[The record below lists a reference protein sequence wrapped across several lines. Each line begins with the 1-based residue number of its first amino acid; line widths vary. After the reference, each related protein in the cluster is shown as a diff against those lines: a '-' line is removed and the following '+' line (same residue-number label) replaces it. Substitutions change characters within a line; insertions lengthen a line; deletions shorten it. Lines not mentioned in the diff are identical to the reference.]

1 MVHSLQQSHTAEK
14 YILIEGKDQ
23 VKHSFWKSELFQ
35 PVKVIQQITATWS
48 VFKYISFPTMN

>member
-35 PVKVIQQITATWS
+35 AVKVIQQITAATWS
-48 VFKYISFPTMN
+48 VFKYTMS